1 MILPPSTHS
10 FSHKNLSRRNPV
22 IDQQALYRCY
32 RYGQEKPV
40 FAYRFLTEGSMEEKV
55 YSRSVN
61 KINLAAIVI
70 DQKDPKRNFT
80 KKELSDILT
89 MDNWVRSLFVVIIP
103 ILRHIIYLTY
113 LHRFNAIS
121 VKSGECYLRL

>member
-1 MILPPSTHS
+1 
-10 FSHKNLSRRNPV
+10 
-22 IDQQALYRCY
+22 
-32 RYGQEKPV
+32 
-40 FAYRFLTEGSMEEKV
+40 MEEKV

-89 MDNWVRSLFVVIIP
+89 LDNWVRFTFSIIGKP
-103 ILRHIIYLTY
+103 LITSCILPVFTG
-113 LHRFNAIS
+113 S
-121 VKSGECYLRL
+121 M

>member
-1 MILPPSTHS
+1 
-10 FSHKNLSRRNPV
+10 
-22 IDQQALYRCY
+22 
-32 RYGQEKPV
+32 
-40 FAYRFLTEGSMEEKV
+40 MEEKV

-103 ILRHIIYLTY
+103 ILRRIIYLTY
-113 LHRFNAIS
+113 LHRFSAIS